1 MKIVHILLD
10 ETGSMLSMKAT
21 AIESYNAYLDQLEGL
36 DLKIALTKFDSTK
49 TELVHKGLIPT
60 EAVRLDADNYQPGAG
75 TPLFDAMAGV
85 MASSEIMAK
94 EADMEKTPDSH
105 VDVLIVVLTDGQ
117 ENASREHTLETIN
130 TLIKE
135 REEMWGWNFLYLGT
149 SPEAWA
155 NESAFI
161 GAAMA
166 SNTLQSTGKRGYAE
180 ASSVAAAVTTDY
192 AESPLGTKIS
202 VTAEQKEAVRSASDE
217 EQKNSG

>member
-36 DLKIALTKFDSTK
+36 DLKIALTTRSKQQTK
-49 TELVHKGLIPT
+49 LVHTGRIPT
-60 EAVRLDADNYQPGAG
+60 EAGRVDGESHQPGAG
-75 TPLFDAMAGV
+75 TPLFDAMEVV

-94 EADMEKTPDSH
+94 EADIEKTPDSH
-105 VDVLIVVLTDGQ
+105 VDVLIVVLTDGC

-149 SPEAWA
+149 SPEAWG
-155 NESAFI
+155 NE
-161 GAAMA
+161 AAYVGTNMA
-166 SNTLQSTGKRGYAE
+166 SNTIQSSGARGYEA
-180 ASSVAAAVTTDY
+180 ASSVAAAVTVDY
-192 AESPLGTKIS
+192 AESPRGTKIS
-202 VTAEQKEAVRSASDE
+202 VTDEQKEAVRAAGDTD
-217 EQKNSG
+217 GH